1 MKRLALTLALTL
13 AGCTVSQQPPYA
25 ASSAVAFNAPLIPW
39 CIFACEI
46 RTEDGTTSVLV
57 PLDR

>member
-1 MKRLALTLALTL
+1 MKSLVLVLTL
-13 AGCTVSQQPPYA
+13 AGCTASQQPPHT

-46 RTEDGTTSVLV
+46 RTDDGMTSVLV